1 MCKNGAD
8 GCNLV
13 AASQSAMRR
22 ALRMAE
28 GAAAKGEVPVGAV
41 VFDDDGGIVA
51 EAGNANI
58 RLCDSSAHAEIL
70 ALRAAC
76 QKVGN
81 YRLPNLNM
89 AVTLE
94 PCAMCA
100 GAILHARLQ
109 FVVFGAPDDKT
120 GALGGF
126 VNIMPLNHQTRFA
139 GGLMR
144 GESAALLRAFFNNK
158 R

>member
-1 MCKNGAD
+1 
-8 GCNLV
+8 
-13 AASQSAMRR
+13 MRR

-28 GAAAKGEVPVGAV
+28 QSGAQGEVPVGAV
-41 VFDDDGGIVA
+41 VFDNDGGIVA

-58 RLCDSSAHAEIL
+58 RHCDATAHAEML

-76 QKVGN
+76 QKTGN
-81 YRLPNLNM
+81 YRLPALNM

-100 GAILHARLQ
+100 GAILHARLR

-126 VNIMPLNHQTRFA
+126 VNLAALNHQTAFA
-139 GGLMR
+139 GGLCR
-144 GESAALLRAFFNNK
+144 EESAALLRAFFAK
-158 R
+158 RR